1 MIDIKICGLK
11 DIGHLNLLGEL
22 GVAYAGLV
30 FFPKSP
36 RYIPAEPAHQLS
48 AHKPPALNLVGL
60 FVNPSDEEIAHIL
73 PHVKL
78 DMIQL
83 HGDESPARV
92 RAIRSKFHLPV
103 MKALSL
109 AGEDDLS
116 CVPMFEQVADWLL
129 FDAKAPENSHIPGGN
144 GRAFDWTLLK
154 NKKFARPWM
163 LSGGLHAGNVAAALD
178 QLRDNM
184 PHALDVS
191 SGVESGRGIKD
202 SEKIR
207 EFVQMVKSRSD

>member
-1 MIDIKICGLK
+1 MIDIKICGIKTL
-11 DIGHLNLLGEL
+11 DQMALLGEL

-116 CVPMFEQVADWLL
+116 RVPMFEQVADWLL

-163 LSGGLHAGNVAAALD
+163 LSGGLNSRNVTAALD
-178 QLRDNM
+178 QLRDN
-184 PHALDVS
+184 PPAAVDVS
-191 SGVESGRGIKD
+191 SGVEVDRGVKDLDKIK
-202 SEKIR
+202 
-207 EFVQMVKSRSD
+207 EFVSSVRA